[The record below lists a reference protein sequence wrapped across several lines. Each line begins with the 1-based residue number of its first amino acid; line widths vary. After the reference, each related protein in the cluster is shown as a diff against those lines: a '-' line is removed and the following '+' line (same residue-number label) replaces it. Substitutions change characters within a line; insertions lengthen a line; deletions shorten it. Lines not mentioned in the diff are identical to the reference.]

1 MVDTMVNFAVRGAP
15 RTAIPFVIEGRAC
28 MLNRY
33 PLWKYLLILVVLVVG
48 LIYSLPN
55 LFPEDPAIQLSS
67 AQGETLNERQIEHVE
82 NALGENGIAVKGV
95 EEVNGLWLI
104 RLRNDNDQLN
114 ARDIAAD
121 LLGNDA
127 TVALNLAEA
136 TPAWLQAF
144 SASPMTL
151 GLDLR
156 GGVHFLLEVDM
167 DAALTQRL
175 EVNASAMRELL
186 RSERIRYRNTDVE
199 GRSLSIDFASTED
212 RDNAR
217 RLISRDFPN
226 FDYTNEGSGRSSRLV
241 MALSDQTINEIQDY
255 AINQNLTTLRNRVNE
270 LGVAEPMV
278 QRQGPN
284 QIVVE
289 LPGVQDTVAAK
300 RIVGA
305 TANLEFRLEARNDTP
320 SMETETHVFRNDAS
334 RSAELMRDVIITG
347 DSVSSASNSFD
358 ENGRPQV
365 NINLDGTGGTLMN
378 RATRTNIGRNMAVL
392 FIEHKSEDTVVIDPE
407 TGEETIE
414 REPYVERG
422 LISLATIQSALGNSF
437 RITGLDSPTEAAE
450 LSLLLRSGALA
461 APIYFVQERTIGPSL
476 GAENIQRGLLS
487 VQVGLLLLVL
497 FMLARYKVFGIF
509 ANIALAL
516 NLTILVAVMSMLGA
530 TLTLPGIAG
539 IVLTLGMAVDANVLI
554 FERIREELRNGLS
567 IQQAIHAG
575 YERAF
580 TSIVD
585 ANITTLLVA
594 IILFSIG
601 TGPVKGFAVT
611 LSIGI
616 LTSMFTALMV
626 TRALVNLTYGSRPV
640 KKLWI

>member
-1 MVDTMVNFAVRGAP
+1 
-15 RTAIPFVIEGRAC
+15 

-55 LFPEDPAIQLSS
+55 LFPADPAIQVSD
-67 AQGETLNERQIEHVE
+67 AQGNALDERQITRVE
-82 NALGENGIAVKGV
+82 EALSERDIAVKAV
-95 EEVNGLWLI
+95 EENNGQWLI
-104 RLRNDNDQLN
+104 RLQSDDDQLD
-114 ARDIAAD
+114 ARDIAAEV
-121 LLGNDA
+121 LGPNA
-127 TVALNLAEA
+127 TVALNLADA
-136 TPAWLQAF
+136 TPGWLQAF

-186 RSERIRYRNTDVE
+186 RSERIRYRNTTIDD
-199 GRSLSIDFASTED
+199 RSLSIDFASSED
-212 RDNAR
+212 RDAAR

-226 FDYTNEGSGRSSRLV
+226 FEYTSEGDGRTSRLV
-241 MALSDQTINEIQDY
+241 MTLSDMAVNEIQDY

-278 QRQGPN
+278 QRQGPS

-305 TANLEFRLEARNDTP
+305 TANLEFRLEARPDTP
-320 SMETETHVFRNDAS
+320 DAETERFEFRNNPS

-392 FIEHKSEDTVVIDPE
+392 FIEHKSEDRIEVDPE
-407 TGEETIE
+407 TGEETIV
-414 REPYVERG
+414 REPYTERG

-450 LSLLLRSGALA
+450 LALLLRSGSLA

-476 GAENIQRGLLS
+476 GAENIERGLLS
-487 VQVGLLLLVL
+487 VQIGLLLVVL
-497 FMLARYKVFGIF
+497 FMLVRYKVFGVF

-516 NLTILVAVMSMLGA
+516 NLTLLVAVMSMLGA

-554 FERIREELRNGLS
+554 FERIREELRNGMS
-567 IQQAIHAG
+567 IQQAIYAG

-594 IILFSIG
+594 VILFSIG

-616 LTSMFTALMV
+616 LTSMFTALLV
-626 TRALVNLTYGSRPV
+626 TRAMVNLTYGGKPV

>member
-1 MVDTMVNFAVRGAP
+1 MVDTMVNFAVRGTP

-67 AQGETLNERQIEHVE
+67 AQGETLNERQIERVE

-212 RDNAR
+212 RDKAR

-320 SMETETHVFRNDAS
+320 NMETETHVFRNDAS

>member
-1 MVDTMVNFAVRGAP
+1 
-15 RTAIPFVIEGRAC
+15 

-33 PLWKYLLILVVLVVG
+33 PLWKYLLILIVLAAG

-55 LFPEDPAIQLSS
+55 LYPEDPAVQISS
-67 AQGETLNERQIEHVE
+67 ASGDTTIDDGELERVQRALSDAGITIKAVE
-82 NALGENGIAVKGV
+82 RDASSV
-95 EEVNGLWLI
+95 LI
-104 RLRNDNDQLN
+104 RLADADEQLQ
-114 ARDIAAD
+114 ARDRIAAMLD
-121 LLGNDA
+121 DDFV
-127 TVALNLAEA
+127 VALNLAES
-136 TPAWLQAF
+136 TPAWLQAL

-167 DAALTQRL
+167 DAAVTQRL
-175 EVNASAMRELL
+175 EVNASAMREQL
-186 RSERIRYRNTDVE
+186 RSERIRYRGTEIE
-199 GRSLSIDFASTED
+199 GRTLTLTFTTEED
-212 RDNAR
+212 RDAAR
-217 RLISRDFPN
+217 RLISREFRD
-226 FDYTNEGSGRSSRLV
+226 FDYQNVGDGRGA
-241 MALSDQTINEIQDY
+241 ALAMTLTDQAVNEIQDY
-255 AINQNLTTLRNRVNE
+255 AVNQNLTTLRNRVDE

-278 QRQGPN
+278 QRQGPDR
-284 QIVVE
+284 IVVE

-300 RIVGA
+300 RVVGA
-305 TANLEFRLEARNDTP
+305 TANLEFRLEARPDTP
-320 SMETETHVFRNDAS
+320 DAETETFAFRNDES
-334 RSAELMRDVIITG
+334 RTADLMRDVIITG
-347 DSVSSASNSFD
+347 DSVSSASRSFD

-392 FIEHKSEDTVVIDPE
+392 FIEHKTRDRVEVVD
-407 TGEETIE
+407 GEEVIV
-414 REPYVERG
+414 REPYTERG

-450 LSLLLRSGALA
+450 LALLLRSGSLA

-476 GAENIQRGLLS
+476 GAENIKRGVMS
-487 VQVGLLLLVL
+487 VQIGLLLVVL
-497 FMLARYKVFGIF
+497 FMLIRYKVFGII
-509 ANIALAL
+509 ANVALAL
-516 NLTILVAVMSMLGA
+516 NLTLLMAAMSLLGA

-554 FERIREELRNGLS
+554 FERIREELRGGLS
-567 IQQAIHAG
+567 VQQAIHAG

-594 IILFSIG
+594 VILFSIG

-611 LSIGI
+611 LSLGI
-616 LTSMFTALMV
+616 ITSLFTALLV
-626 TRALVNLTYGSRPV
+626 TRAMVNLVYGGKPV

>member
-1 MVDTMVNFAVRGAP
+1 
-15 RTAIPFVIEGRAC
+15 

-33 PLWKYLLILVVLVVG
+33 PLWKYLLILVVLLFG

-55 LFPEDPAIQLSS
+55 LFPADPAIQVSS
-67 AQGETLNERQIEHVE
+67 AQGDALDEREVSRVQQ
-82 NALGENGIAVKGV
+82 ALADNGIEVKGADL
-95 EEVNGLWLI
+95 ENGLWLI
-104 RLRNDNDQLN
+104 RLENNDDQLN
-114 ARDIAAD
+114 ARDIAAET
-121 LLGNDA
+121 LGPDA
-127 TVALNLAEA
+127 TVALNLADA
-136 TPAWLQAF
+136 TPGWLQAF

-167 DAALTQRL
+167 DAAITQRL

-186 RSERIRYRNTDVE
+186 RGERIRYRNTEID
-199 GRSLSIDFASTED
+199 GQTLSIDFANSED
-212 RDNAR
+212 RDAAR
-217 RLISRDFPN
+217 RLISRDFPD
-226 FDYTNEGSGRSSRLV
+226 FDYQSSGGGRSASLD
-241 MALSDQTINEIQDY
+241 MTLSDQIVSEIQDY
-255 AINQNLTTLRNRVNE
+255 AVNQNLTTLRNRVNE

-278 QRQGPN
+278 QRQGPS

-289 LPGVQDTVAAK
+289 LPGIQDTVAAK

-305 TANLEFRLEARNDTP
+305 TANLEFRLEARGDTP
-320 SMETETHVFRNDAS
+320 DQETESFAFRNGS
-334 RSAELMRDVIITG
+334 GRSADLMRDVIITG

-392 FIEHKSEDTVVIDPE
+392 FIEHKSEDTVVTDPE
-407 TGEETIE
+407 TGEETIV
-414 REPYVERG
+414 REPYTERG

-450 LSLLLRSGALA
+450 LALLLRSGSLA

-487 VQVGLLLLVL
+487 VQIGLLLVVL

-509 ANIALAL
+509 ANIALGL
-516 NLTILVAVMSMLGA
+516 NLTLLVAVMSMLGA

-567 IQQAIHAG
+567 IQQALHAG

-594 IILFSIG
+594 VILFSIG
-601 TGPVKGFAVT
+601 SGPVKGFAVT

-626 TRALVNLTYGSRPV
+626 TRAMVNLTYGRRPA

>member
-1 MVDTMVNFAVRGAP
+1 
-15 RTAIPFVIEGRAC
+15 

-33 PLWKYLLILVVLVVG
+33 PLWKYLLILVILVVG

-55 LFPEDPAIQLSS
+55 LFPADPAIQISD
-67 AQGETLNERQIEHVE
+67 AQGSALDERQITR
-82 NALGENGIAVKGV
+82 V
-95 EEVNGLWLI
+95 EEALAENDIAIKAMEHEGGQWLI
-104 RLRNDNDQLN
+104 RLQNDDDQLT
-114 ARDIAAD
+114 ARDIATSV
-121 LLGNDA
+121 LGNEA

-136 TPAWLQAF
+136 TPSWLQAF

-186 RSERIRYRNTDVE
+186 RGERIRYRNTTVE
-199 GRSLSIDFASTED
+199 ERSLSIDFASSED
-212 RDNAR
+212 RDTAR
-217 RLISRDFPN
+217 RLINRDFPD
-226 FDYTNEGSGRSSRLV
+226 FEYSSEGEGRAARLV
-241 MALSDQTINEIQDY
+241 MTLTDQTINEIQDY
-255 AINQNLTTLRNRVNE
+255 AVNQNLTTLRNRVDE

-278 QRQGPN
+278 QRQGPS

-289 LPGVQDTVAAK
+289 LPGIQDTVAAK

-320 SMETETHVFRNDAS
+320 DIETESFSFRNNPS
-334 RSAELMRDVIITG
+334 RSADLMRDVIITG
-347 DSVSSASNSFD
+347 DSVSSASHSFD

-392 FIEHKSEDTVVIDPE
+392 FIEHKSEDRVETDPE
-407 TGEETIE
+407 TGAETIV

-450 LSLLLRSGALA
+450 LALLLRSGSLA

-476 GAENIQRGLLS
+476 GAENIERGLLS
-487 VQVGLLLLVL
+487 VQIGLLLVVL

-516 NLTILVAVMSMLGA
+516 NLTLLIAVMSMLGA

-554 FERIREELRNGLS
+554 FERIREELRNGMS

-594 IILFSIG
+594 VILFSIG

-616 LTSMFTALMV
+616 LTSMFTALLV
-626 TRALVNLTYGSRPV
+626 TRAMVNLTYGSKPV

>member
-1 MVDTMVNFAVRGAP
+1 
-15 RTAIPFVIEGRAC
+15 

-33 PLWKYLLILVVLVVG
+33 PLWKYLLILVILVAG

-55 LFPEDPAIQLSS
+55 LFPEDPAVQISTRQADTALTQRDIERIE
-67 AQGETLNERQIEHVE
+67 ATLTE
-82 NALGENGIAVKGV
+82 NDISVKST
-95 EEVNGLWLI
+95 ESMDDQWLI
-104 RLRNDNDQLN
+104 RLNNSNDQLL
-114 ARDIAAD
+114 ARDIISER
-121 LLGNDA
+121 LGEDV

-136 TPAWLQAF
+136 TPEWLRAF

-167 DAALTQRL
+167 DAAVTQRL

-186 RSERIRYRNTDVE
+186 REERIRYRDTNIDGTSV
-199 GRSLSIDFASTED
+199 SLTFINAED
-212 RDNAR
+212 RSQAR
-217 RLISRDFPN
+217 VLISQEFPDFE
-226 FDYTNEGSGRSSRLV
+226 YTNEGDGRGARLV
-241 MALSDQTINEIQDY
+241 MTMTEQTVTEIQDY

-270 LGVAEPMV
+270 LGVAEPLV

-289 LPGVQDTVAAK
+289 LPGVQDTTAAK

-305 TANLEFRLEARNDTP
+305 TANLEFRLEARPDSP
-320 SMETETHVFRNDAS
+320 DQETETVSFRNDPS
-334 RSAELMRDVIITG
+334 RTATLMRDVIITG
-347 DSVSSASNSFD
+347 DRVSSASNSFD

-392 FIEHKSEDTVVIDPE
+392 FIEHKSEERTVINPE
-407 TGEETIE
+407 TGEEETV
-414 REPYVERG
+414 RDPYVERG

-437 RITGLDSPTEAAE
+437 RITGLDSATEAAD
-450 LSLLLRSGALA
+450 LALLLRSGSLA
-461 APIYFVQERTIGPSL
+461 APIYFAQERTIGPSL
-476 GAENIQRGLLS
+476 GQENIERGILS
-487 VQVGLLLLVL
+487 VQLGLLLVVL

-509 ANIALAL
+509 ANVALGL
-516 NLTILVAVMSMLGA
+516 NLTLLVAVMSLLGA

-567 IQQAIHAG
+567 VQQAINAG

-616 LTSMFTALMV
+616 LTSLFTALLV
-626 TRALVNLTYGSRPV
+626 TRAMVNLTYGGKPV

>member
-1 MVDTMVNFAVRGAP
+1 
-15 RTAIPFVIEGRAC
+15 

-33 PLWKYLLILVVLVVG
+33 PLWKYLLILVILVVG

-55 LFPEDPAIQLSS
+55 LFPAHPAIQISD
-67 AQGETLNERQIEHVE
+67 AQGNALDERQITRVE
-82 NALGENGIAVKGV
+82 EALAENGIAIRSMEHEG
-95 EEVNGLWLI
+95 GQWLI
-104 RLRNDNDQLN
+104 RLQNDDDQLN
-114 ARDIAAD
+114 ARDVATD
-121 LLGNDA
+121 VLGNEA

-136 TPAWLQAF
+136 TPSWLQAL

-186 RSERIRYRNTDVE
+186 RSERIRYRNTTVE
-199 GRSLSIDFASTED
+199 GRSLAIDFASSED
-212 RDNAR
+212 RDTAR
-217 RLISRDFPN
+217 RLISRDFPD
-226 FDYTNEGSGRSSRLV
+226 FDYSNEGDGRAASLA
-241 MALSDQTINEIQDY
+241 MTLSDQAVNEIQDY
-255 AINQNLTTLRNRVNE
+255 AINQNLTTLRNRVDE

-278 QRQGPN
+278 QRQGPS

-289 LPGVQDTVAAK
+289 LPGIQDTVAAK

-320 SMETETHVFRNDAS
+320 DLETERFSFRNDPS
-334 RSAELMRDVIITG
+334 RSADLMRDVIITG
-347 DSVSSASNSFD
+347 DSVSSASHSFD

-392 FIEHKSEDTVVIDPE
+392 FIEHKSEDRVEVDPE
-407 TGEETIE
+407 TGAETIV
-414 REPYVERG
+414 RDPYVERG

-450 LSLLLRSGALA
+450 LALLLRSGSLA

-476 GAENIQRGLLS
+476 GAENIKRGVLS
-487 VQVGLLLLVL
+487 VQIGLLLVVL

-516 NLTILVAVMSMLGA
+516 NLTLLIAVMSMLGA

-567 IQQAIHAG
+567 IQQAIYAG

-594 IILFSIG
+594 VILFSIG

-616 LTSMFTALMV
+616 LTSMFTALLV
-626 TRALVNLTYGSRPV
+626 TRAMVNLTYGRKPV

>member
-1 MVDTMVNFAVRGAP
+1 
-15 RTAIPFVIEGRAC
+15 

-33 PLWKYLLILVVLVVG
+33 PLWKYLLILAVLIGG
-48 LIYSLPN
+48 LVYSLPN
-55 LFPEDPAIQLSS
+55 LFPEDPAVQVSSERGDASVDARQL
-67 AQGETLNERQIEHVE
+67 ERIRES
-82 NALGENGIAVKGV
+82 LGEAGIEIKAI
-95 EEVNGLWLI
+95 ENEDNRLLI
-104 RLRNDNDQLN
+104 RLLDTDDQIK
-114 ARDIAAD
+114 ARDRITA
-121 LLGNDA
+121 LLGDEYV
-127 TVALNLAEA
+127 VALNLAES
-136 TPAWLQAF
+136 TPPWLRSL

-167 DAALTQRL
+167 DAALEQRL

-186 RSERIRYRNTDVE
+186 RGERIRYRDTEIDDRTLAITFTD
-199 GRSLSIDFASTED
+199 AED
-212 RDNAR
+212 RDAAR
-217 RLISRDFPN
+217 RLISREFPD
-226 FDYTNEGSGRSSRLV
+226 FDYASEGEERGARLV
-241 MALSDQTINEIQDY
+241 MTMTDQAVNELQDY
-255 AINQNLTTLRNRVNE
+255 AINQNLTTLRNRVDE

-278 QRQGPN
+278 QRQGPDR
-284 QIVVE
+284 IVVE

-300 RIVGA
+300 RVVGA
-305 TANLEFRLEARNDTP
+305 TANLEFRLEARPDTP
-320 SMETETHVFRNDAS
+320 DAETETFSFRNDES
-334 RSAELMRDVIITG
+334 RRADLMRDVIITG
-347 DSVSSASNSFD
+347 DSVSSASRSFD

-392 FIEHKSEDTVVIDPE
+392 FIEHKTRDQVVIED
-407 TGEETIE
+407 GEEVTV
-414 REPYVERG
+414 RQPYTERG

-450 LSLLLRSGALA
+450 LALLLRSGSLA

-476 GAENIQRGLLS
+476 GAENIERGVMS
-487 VQVGLLLLVL
+487 VQIGLLLVVL
-497 FMLARYKVFGIF
+497 FMLVRYKVFGVF
-509 ANIALAL
+509 ANLALAL
-516 NLTILVAVMSMLGA
+516 NLTLLVAAMSLLGA

-554 FERIREELRNGLS
+554 FERIREELRSGLS
-567 IQQAIHAG
+567 VQQAIHAG

-580 TSIVD
+580 TSIID

-594 IILFSIG
+594 VILFSIG

-611 LSIGI
+611 LSLGI
-616 LTSMFTALMV
+616 MTSLFTALLV
-626 TRALVNLTYGSRPV
+626 TRAMVNLIYGGKPV

>member
-1 MVDTMVNFAVRGAP
+1 
-15 RTAIPFVIEGRAC
+15 

-55 LFPEDPAIQLSS
+55 LFPADPAIQLSS
-67 AQGETLNERQIEHVE
+67 AQGDTLELRQIQRVE
-82 NALGENGIAVKGV
+82 SALEENDIVVKASEQENGQ
-95 EEVNGLWLI
+95 WLI
-104 RLRNDNDQLN
+104 RLRNNDDQLS

-121 LLGNDA
+121 LLGSDA
-127 TVALNLAEA
+127 TVALNLADA
-136 TPAWLQAF
+136 TPPWLQAF

-167 DAALTQRL
+167 EAALTQRL

-186 RSERIRYRNTDVE
+186 RSERIRYRNTEVE
-199 GRSLSIDFASTED
+199 DRTLSIDFASSED
-212 RDNAR
+212 RDSAR

-226 FDYTNEGSGRSSRLV
+226 FEYSTQGSGRSSSLV
-241 MALSDQTINEIQDY
+241 MTLSDQTVNEIQDY

-320 SMETETHVFRNDAS
+320 NAETETLSFRNDAA

-392 FIEHKSEDTVVIDPE
+392 FIEHKSEDTVVTDPD

-450 LSLLLRSGALA
+450 LALLLRSGSLA

-476 GAENIQRGLLS
+476 GAENIDRGLLS
-487 VQVGLLLLVL
+487 VQIGLLLLVL

-509 ANIALAL
+509 ANVALAL

-594 IILFSIG
+594 VILFSIG

-626 TRALVNLTYGSRPV
+626 TRAMVNLTYGSKPV

>member
-1 MVDTMVNFAVRGAP
+1 
-15 RTAIPFVIEGRAC
+15 

-33 PLWKYLLILVVLVVG
+33 PLWKYLLILVILVAG

-55 LFPEDPAIQLSS
+55 LFPEDPAVQISTRQ
-67 AQGETLNERQIEHVE
+67 ADTTLTQRDIERIEATLTE
-82 NALGENGIAVKGV
+82 NDISVKSTENL
-95 EEVNGLWLI
+95 NDQWLI
-104 RLRNDNDQLN
+104 RLNNSNDQLL
-114 ARDIAAD
+114 ARDIISEQ
-121 LLGNDA
+121 LGNDV

-136 TPAWLQAF
+136 TPEWLQAF

-167 DAALTQRL
+167 DAAVTQRL

-186 RSERIRYRNTDVE
+186 RDERIRYRDTDIDGNTL
-199 GRSLSIDFASTED
+199 SLTFINAED
-212 RDNAR
+212 RAQAR
-217 RLISRDFPN
+217 TLISQEFPDFE
-226 FDYTNEGSGRSSRLV
+226 YANEGDGRGARLV
-241 MALSDQTINEIQDY
+241 MTMTEQTVTEIQDY

-270 LGVAEPMV
+270 LGVAEPLV

-289 LPGVQDTVAAK
+289 LPGVQDTTAAK

-305 TANLEFRLEARNDTP
+305 TANLEFRLEARPDTP
-320 SMETETHVFRNDAS
+320 DQETEEHSFRNDPS
-334 RSAELMRDVIITG
+334 RIATLMRDVIITG
-347 DSVSSASNSFD
+347 DRVSSASNSFD
-358 ENGRPQV
+358 ENGRAQV

-392 FIEHKSEDTVVIDPE
+392 FIEHKSEERTVINPE
-407 TGEETIE
+407 TGEEEIV
-414 REPYVERG
+414 RDPYVERG

-437 RITGLDSPTEAAE
+437 RITGLDSATEAAD
-450 LSLLLRSGALA
+450 LALLLRSGSLA
-461 APIYFVQERTIGPSL
+461 APIYFAQERTIGPSL
-476 GAENIQRGLLS
+476 GQENIERGILS
-487 VQVGLLLLVL
+487 VQLGLLLVVV

-509 ANIALAL
+509 ANVALGL
-516 NLTILVAVMSMLGA
+516 NLTLLVAVMSLLGA

-567 IQQAIHAG
+567 VQQAINAG

-616 LTSMFTALMV
+616 LTSLFTALLV
-626 TRALVNLTYGSRPV
+626 TRAMVNLSYGGKPV

>member
-1 MVDTMVNFAVRGAP
+1 MVSAMVNLAAHSESMRS
-15 RTAIPFVIEGRAC
+15 IPFVIEGRAC

-33 PLWKYLLILVVLVVG
+33 PLWKYLLILVVLVAG
-48 LIYSLPN
+48 LIYALPN
-55 LFPEDPAIQLSS
+55 LFPEDPAVQISS
-67 AQGETLNERQIEHVE
+67 AETGETLDESEIERVEDALNDEDVAIKAIEQ
-82 NALGENGIAVKGV
+82 NGQQ
-95 EEVNGLWLI
+95 WLI
-104 RLRNDNDQLN
+104 RLSDSDDQLR
-114 ARDIAAD
+114 AQEIASD
-121 LLGNDA
+121 LLGDDA

-136 TPAWLQAF
+136 TPGWLQAF

-167 DAALTQRL
+167 EAALTQRL
-175 EVNASAMRELL
+175 EVNGSAMRELL
-186 RSERIRYRNTDVE
+186 REEGIRYRNTEVE
-199 GRSLSIDFASTED
+199 ERSLSIDFAGEED
-212 RDNAR
+212 RNEAR
-217 RLISRDFPN
+217 GLISREFPE
-226 FDYTNEGSGRSSRLV
+226 FEYSSEEEGRAARLV
-241 MALSDQTINEIQDY
+241 MTLTDESVNEIQDY

-278 QRQGPN
+278 QRQGPDR
-284 QIVVE
+284 IVVE
-289 LPGVQDTVAAK
+289 LPGVQDTVEAK
-300 RIVGA
+300 RVVGA
-305 TANLEFRLEARNDTP
+305 TANLEFRLEARSDAPDN
-320 SMETETHVFRNDAS
+320 ETESFSFRNDES
-334 RSAELMRDVIITG
+334 RSADLMRDVIVTG
-347 DSVSSASNSFD
+347 DSVSDASRNFD

-365 NINLDGTGGTLMN
+365 NIDLDGTGGTLMN
-378 RATRTNIGRNMAVL
+378 RATRSNIGRNMAVL
-392 FIEHKSEDTVVIDPE
+392 FIEHKTKERTVIED
-407 TGEETIE
+407 GEEVTE

-437 RITGLDSPTEAAE
+437 RITGLESPTEAEE
-450 LSLLLRSGALA
+450 LALLLRSGSLA

-476 GAENIQRGLLS
+476 GADNIERGLLS
-487 VQVGLLLLVL
+487 VQVGLLLVAL
-497 FMLARYKVFGIF
+497 FMLIRYKVFGIF

-516 NLTILVAVMSMLGA
+516 NLALLTAAMSLLGA

-567 IQQAIHAG
+567 IQQAIYAG

-580 TSIVD
+580 TSIID

-594 IILFSIG
+594 VILFSIG

-626 TRALVNLTYGSRPV
+626 TRAMVNLTYGSKPV

>member
-1 MVDTMVNFAVRGAP
+1 
-15 RTAIPFVIEGRAC
+15 

-55 LFPEDPAIQLSS
+55 LFPADPAIQVSD
-67 AQGETLNERQIEHVE
+67 AQGDSLDERQISR
-82 NALGENGIAVKGV
+82 V
-95 EEVNGLWLI
+95 EEALIDSDIGIKAIEETNGQWLI
-104 RLRNDNDQLN
+104 RLQSDDDQLD

-121 LLGNDA
+121 VLGSDA
-127 TVALNLAEA
+127 TVALNLADA
-136 TPAWLQAF
+136 TPGWLQAF

-186 RSERIRYRNTDVE
+186 RGERIRYRNTTIDE
-199 GRSLSIDFASTED
+199 RSLSIGFGSAED
-212 RDNAR
+212 RDTAR

-226 FDYTNEGSGRSSRLV
+226 FEYSNEGDGRASNLV
-241 MALSDQTINEIQDY
+241 MTLSDQTVNEIQDY

-278 QRQGPN
+278 QRQGPS

-320 SMETETHVFRNDAS
+320 DTETERLEFRNDPA

-392 FIEHKSEDTVVIDPE
+392 FIEHKSEDRVEIDPE
-407 TGEETIE
+407 TGEETII

-450 LSLLLRSGALA
+450 LALLLRSGSLA

-476 GAENIQRGLLS
+476 GAENIERGLLS
-487 VQVGLLLLVL
+487 VQIGLLLVVL
-497 FMLARYKVFGIF
+497 FMLVRYKVFGVF

-516 NLTILVAVMSMLGA
+516 NLTLLVAVMSMLGA

-554 FERIREELRNGLS
+554 FERIREELRNGMS

-594 IILFSIG
+594 VILFSIG

-616 LTSMFTALMV
+616 LTSMFTALLV
-626 TRALVNLTYGSRPV
+626 TRAMVNLTYGSKPV

>member
-1 MVDTMVNFAVRGAP
+1 
-15 RTAIPFVIEGRAC
+15 

-55 LFPEDPAIQLSS
+55 LFPADPAIQVSD
-67 AQGETLNERQIEHVE
+67 AQGNALDERQITRVE
-82 NALGENGIAVKGV
+82 EALSESDIAVKAV
-95 EEVNGLWLI
+95 EETNGQWLI
-104 RLRNDNDQLN
+104 RLQSDDDQLD

-121 LLGNDA
+121 VLGPNA
-127 TVALNLAEA
+127 TVALNLADA
-136 TPAWLQAF
+136 TPEWLQAF
-144 SASPMTL
+144 AASPMTL

-167 DAALTQRL
+167 EAALTQRL

-186 RSERIRYRNTDVE
+186 RSERIRYRNTTIDD
-199 GRSLSIDFASTED
+199 RSLSIDFASSED
-212 RDNAR
+212 RDAAR

-226 FDYTNEGSGRSSRLV
+226 FEYTNEGDGRASSLV
-241 MALSDQTINEIQDY
+241 MTLSDMTVNEIQDY

-278 QRQGPN
+278 QRQGPS

-320 SMETETHVFRNDAS
+320 DAETERFEFRNDPS

-392 FIEHKSEDTVVIDPE
+392 FIEHKSEDRIEVDPE
-407 TGEETIE
+407 TGEETIV
-414 REPYVERG
+414 REPYTERG

-450 LSLLLRSGALA
+450 LALLLRSGSLA

-476 GAENIQRGLLS
+476 GAENIERGLLS
-487 VQVGLLLLVL
+487 VQIGLLLVVL
-497 FMLARYKVFGIF
+497 FMLVRYKVFGVF
-509 ANIALAL
+509 ANVALAL
-516 NLTILVAVMSMLGA
+516 NLTLLVAVMSMLGA

-554 FERIREELRNGLS
+554 FERIREELRNGMS
-567 IQQAIHAG
+567 IQQAIYAG

-594 IILFSIG
+594 VILFSIG

-616 LTSMFTALMV
+616 LTSMFTALLV
-626 TRALVNLTYGSRPV
+626 TRAMVNLTYGGKPV

>member
-1 MVDTMVNFAVRGAP
+1 MVSTMVNPAVHGQSVHG
-15 RTAIPFVIEGRAC
+15 IPFVIEGRAC

-33 PLWKYLLILVVLVVG
+33 PLWKYLLILVVLVAG
-48 LIYSLPN
+48 LIYALPN
-55 LFPEDPAIQLSS
+55 LFPEDPAVQISS
-67 AQGETLNERQIEHVE
+67 AQTGETLNESEIERVE
-82 NALGENGIAVKGV
+82 DALNDADIDIKAIEQTNQQ
-95 EEVNGLWLI
+95 WLI
-104 RLRNDNDQLN
+104 RLSNSDDQL
-114 ARDIAAD
+114 RTKEIASD
-121 LLGNDA
+121 LLGDEA

-136 TPAWLQAF
+136 TPGWLQAF

-167 DAALTQRL
+167 EAALTQRL

-186 RSERIRYRNTDVE
+186 REERIRYRNTEVE
-199 GRSLSIDFASTED
+199 ARSLSIDFASEDD
-212 RDNAR
+212 RDEAR
-217 RLISRDFPN
+217 RLISREFPDFE
-226 FDYTNEGSGRSSRLV
+226 YTSEEDGRAARLV
-241 MALSDQTINEIQDY
+241 MSLTDESVNEIQDY

-270 LGVAEPMV
+270 LGVAEPLV
-278 QRQGPN
+278 QRQGPDR
-284 QIVVE
+284 IVVE

-300 RIVGA
+300 RVVGA
-305 TANLEFRLEARNDTP
+305 TANLEFRLEARPDTP
-320 SMETETHVFRNDAS
+320 ERETERFSFRNDES
-334 RSAELMRDVIITG
+334 RSAELMRDVIVTG
-347 DSVSSASNSFD
+347 DSVSSASRSFD

-365 NINLDGTGGTLMN
+365 NIDLDGTGGTLMN
-378 RATRTNIGRNMAVL
+378 RATRSNIGRNMAVL
-392 FIEHKSEDTVVIDPE
+392 FIEHKTEERTVMED
-407 TGEETIE
+407 GEEVTV

-437 RITGLDSPTEAAE
+437 RITGLESPTEAAE
-450 LSLLLRSGALA
+450 LALLLRSGSLA

-476 GAENIQRGLLS
+476 GADNIERGLLS
-487 VQVGLLLLVL
+487 VQVGLLLVAL
-497 FMLARYKVFGIF
+497 FMLIRYKVFGIF

-516 NLTILVAVMSMLGA
+516 NLTLLVAAMSMLGA

-554 FERIREELRNGLS
+554 FERIREELRNGMS
-567 IQQAIHAG
+567 VQQAIYSG

-594 IILFSIG
+594 VILFSIG

-616 LTSMFTALMV
+616 LTSLFTALMV
-626 TRALVNLTYGSRPV
+626 TRAMVNLAYGSKPV

>member
-1 MVDTMVNFAVRGAP
+1 
-15 RTAIPFVIEGRAC
+15 

-33 PLWKYLLILVVLVVG
+33 PLWKYLLILVVLIVG

-55 LFPEDPAIQLSS
+55 LFPADPAIQVSS
-67 AQGETLNERQIEHVE
+67 AQG
-82 NALGENGIAVKGV
+82 NALDEREVSRVQQALDDNDIAVTGV
-95 EEVNGLWLI
+95 EQQNGQWLI
-104 RLRNDNDQLN
+104 RLASDDDQLD
-114 ARDIAAD
+114 ARDVAAEV
-121 LLGNDA
+121 LGSDA
-127 TVALNLAEA
+127 TVALNLADA
-136 TPAWLQAF
+136 TPGWLQAF

-167 DAALTQRL
+167 DAAITQRL

-186 RSERIRYRNTDVE
+186 RGERIRYRNSEIDGQT
-199 GRSLSIDFASTED
+199 LSIDFASSDD
-212 RDNAR
+212 RDAAR
-217 RLISRDFPN
+217 RLISRDFPD
-226 FDYTNEGSGRSSRLV
+226 FDYTNEGSGRASTLTMS
-241 MALSDQTINEIQDY
+241 LSDQIVSEIQDY
-255 AINQNLTTLRNRVNE
+255 AVNQNLTTLRNRVDE

-278 QRQGPN
+278 QRQGPS

-289 LPGVQDTVAAK
+289 LPGIQDTVAAK

-320 SMETETHVFRNDAS
+320 DMETESHVFRNNQA

-392 FIEHKSEDTVVIDPE
+392 FIEHKSEDTVVTDPE
-407 TGEETIE
+407 TGEETLV

-450 LSLLLRSGALA
+450 LALLLRSGSLA

-476 GAENIQRGLLS
+476 GAENIDRGLLS
-487 VQVGLLLLVL
+487 VQIGLLLVVL
-497 FMLARYKVFGIF
+497 FMLARYKVFGVF
-509 ANIALAL
+509 ATVALGL
-516 NLTILVAVMSMLGA
+516 NLTLLVAVMSMLGA

-594 IILFSIG
+594 VILFSIG

-626 TRALVNLTYGSRPV
+626 TRAMVNLTYGSKPV